1 MTTAHPVTPAGRSAP
16 LARAGRLGLAVLS
29 PALLLLA
36 FLLVAAAE
44 PAQKGK
50 DKEKKGGPPAK
61 AAAVV
66 PPLLPWKGKLADA
79 KVAAK
84 ERNVPILVHV
94 ILEGEEQ
101 NDEYREKILIDPDLL
116 KRSVGAL
123 VIVANNG
130 LHDRKKI
137 DVVVDGEK
145 TTKEVCAVYPLFDAC
160 AHHKAAW
167 DEIYLDYRE
176 ENGDLKCPQTI
187 VLLPEGAESG
197 RINTSNVPEPSE
209 ISALLVEAIGKAGPG
224 LTEDQLILVKK
235 SLEEGRRFAAEEQWV
250 LAWRSWS
257 AVLAVTQKSPYADEA
272 RAAEPK
278 ALAGMQK
285 EFERI
290 AALLVPGTAAKGYE
304 EMTKFQ
310 AEVAGTPLE
319 KDVAARLKKA
329 DADKTIQPE
338 LKAWKLSNE
347 ADALLREANGLTD
360 TGEAK
365 KAEKIV
371 RKLLGPK
378 YAGTG
383 AQETAR
389 KLWPEIAAEIEK
401 TPPK

>member
-1 MTTAHPVTPAGRSAP
+1 MTTAHPVTIAATRAP

-29 PALLLLA
+29 FA
-36 FLLVAAAE
+36 FVLVAAAE
-44 PAQKGK
+44 PLQKGK
-50 DKEKKGGPPAK
+50 DKKKDEKGGPPSK
-61 AAAVV
+61 AAAAP
-66 PPLLPWKGKLADA
+66 PPLDPWKGKLADA
-79 KVAAK
+79 KVSAK

-101 NDEYREKILIDPDLL
+101 NDEYRDKILVDPDLL
-116 KRSVGAL
+116 KRSAGAL
-123 VIVANNG
+123 VIVSNHG
-130 LHDRKKI
+130 LHERKKI

-145 TTKEVCAVYPLFDAC
+145 TQKEVCSVYPLFDTC
-160 AHHKAAW
+160 AQHGAAW
-167 DEIYLDYRE
+167 DEIYLDFRE

-187 VLLPEGAESG
+187 VLTPDGAESG

-209 ISALLVEAIGKAGPG
+209 ISAMLVEAIAKAGPG
-224 LTEDQLILVKK
+224 MTEDQLALVKK
-235 SLEEGRRFAAEEQWV
+235 SLEEGRVAQKDERWV
-250 LAWRSWS
+250 DAWRAWS
-257 AVLAVTQKSPYADEA
+257 TVLGVTQKSPYADEA

-285 EFERI
+285 ELERI

-304 EMTKFQ
+304 QMTKLQ
-310 AEVAGTPLE
+310 ADVAGTPLE
-319 KDVAARLKKA
+319 KDVVARLKKA
-329 DADKTIQPE
+329 DADKAIQPE
-338 LKAWKLSNE
+338 LKAWRLSVE

-389 KLWPEIAAEIEK
+389 KLWPDIAAEIEK